1 MISPQHRSER
11 RDLKKSFVFSVCP
24 VKPVLGP
31 VSPGRIVVNLMR
43 CILTSKTQPKGGIM
57 AFYIVQHGLSLPKD
71 QDPQKGLAPEGMQ
84 DVRRIAAV
92 ARDYGVNVERIVH
105 SGKKRALQTAEILAD
120 VLKPGAGIEE
130 ISGINPLDDVVAFAP
145 QADFQANTMVV
156 GHLPFLE
163 RLTSFLIYGR
173 QEPIVFKLQNGGILC
188 LDQIENQ
195 DKPAIKWALMPT
207 VG

>member
-1 MISPQHRSER
+1 
-11 RDLKKSFVFSVCP
+11 
-24 VKPVLGP
+24 
-31 VSPGRIVVNLMR
+31 
-43 CILTSKTQPKGGIM
+43 M

-71 QDPQKGLAPEGMQ
+71 QDPEKGLAPEGIR
-84 DVRRIAAV
+84 DVQRIAAV
-92 ARDYGVNVERIVH
+92 AQNYGVKVERIVH

-130 ISGINPLDDVVAFAP
+130 IGGIKPLDDVAAFAP
-145 QADFQANTMVV
+145 QVDFQANTMVV

-163 RLTSFLIYGR
+163 RLTSLLISG
-173 QEPIVFKLQNGGILC
+173 QPEPIVFKLQNGGILC

-195 DKPAIKWALMPT
+195 DTPAIKWALMPA